1 MKAMVGA
8 GFIKLRV
15 GDAIQ
20 HGDEYFDANTGE
32 WEQSK
37 CAGKH
42 AVGKPNCTSSIYRRK
57 CSRCQGSGSLT
68 DPRDGEVFQCPTCS
82 NARLDRQE
90 EAR

>member
-1 MKAMVGA
+1 MQAMVGA

-82 NARLDRQE
+82 NPGADTRGTL
-90 EAR
+90 